1 VHKRC
6 GSTLLFSCLVLC
18 LMATGCNG
26 GSKGT
31 TGAGVQFTSPKTNP
45 LIEPAQSI
53 TLTVNEAVT
62 WSIQSGTGFGKAVG
76 QLTSETSTS
85 ATYVAAPL
93 ANPPSCNDLA
103 APPAALQVTVTATST
118 ADTTQ
123 AAVMPVT
130 IVQAPPCIATAPA
143 YTACPTAGTVIVPSS
158 PQIFQTGVFQQIN
171 VDDGGNQNQ
180 TPFGVPPFTWSI
192 ASGSLP
198 NGLSLASAPSSS
210 SIFIEGTPVTSGCS
224 SATLQIT
231 DATGASS
238 SQVFGLVVIPPALK
252 VQVPRYSDAYVNT
265 STNVGIPY
273 TPTALT
279 VSGGVPPYLWAYQSS
294 SPFISF
300 PGGLCLSSSASNV
313 PSSCVSSSPPAG
325 SNVGVIWGTPSA
337 GDLLTEQNNGGAYSA
352 QLLISDNQQPYPAV
366 ARPSLSMTVYPL
378 QPACPSAPDIQPS
391 TLNGGVTGGGLV
403 AANSY
408 LQGPLAFLV
417 QGFDANGPVVIAG
430 SVTLDGNG
438 GVTGGV
444 EDVTRST
451 GSSNLTILPAG
462 SSYSVGGSLRI
473 STLGGP
479 STVYN
484 RGCLTLADS
493 GGATTTFAIAL
504 GACSNSYTEGG
515 IVATHDN
522 ACGMKQDNQGQNVA
536 AGTYSAGRIM
546 EFDDNTGTGTRGSG
560 ILRLQN
566 SSSFSSASL
575 SGLYAFG
582 LAGQD
587 STGGHYALAGSA
599 QANSGSLS
607 SAAADIDDAGAL
619 SSQLT
624 GGSGTYSISSNGRG
638 TASLTLGQTTL
649 DLALY
654 VVSGNEAIAITT
666 DALSASHPIAAGEA
680 IKATGPFSFS
690 SLQNTH
696 MFHIG
701 GIASSGPDVSVGVF
715 SFDGVGGVGG
725 TVYEDQAGTLGT
737 TALSGVYLVDGN
749 TGRTVFSAPSPNQ
762 TLGSHPLVAYLT
774 APPNLTRSDCS
785 QPANC
790 VTGFLV
796 GIDNTAQDGIL
807 EFQTPAIAPPPPFG
821 KQFVAGDYF
830 YGTAESL
837 DTATTII
844 DGTLS
849 SDTANLNS
857 STQDASYASSS
868 YCLQPG
874 CLLLVPNQT
883 LSNSTYTVN
892 SDGTGAFGPQTASVT
907 NGNVVFYIDESPL
920 DLHPSIVVTEQ

>member
-1 VHKRC
+1 MHKRRD
-6 GSTLLFSCLVLC
+6 STLLFSCLVLC
-18 LMATGCNG
+18 LMVAGCNG
-26 GSKGT
+26 GSKKSI
-31 TGAGVQFTSPKTNP
+31 GAGVQFTAPTANP
-45 LIEPAQSI
+45 VIEPAQSV
-53 TLTVNEAVT
+53 TLAVNEPVT
-62 WSIQSGTGFGKAVG
+62 WTYQSGTGFGKPVG
-76 QLTSETSTS
+76 QLTNITNDSVI
-85 ATYVAAPL
+85 YVAPPL
-93 ANPPSCNDLA
+93 ANPPSCSDLA
-103 APPAALQVTVTATST
+103 APPAPLQITVTATST

-123 AAVMPVT
+123 SAIMLVT
-130 IVQAPPCIATAPA
+130 IVQAQPCIATAPA
-143 YTACPTAGTVIVPSS
+143 YTACPPAGTVIVPSS
-158 PQIFQTGVFQQIN
+158 NQVFQTGVFQQIN
-171 VDDGGNQNQ
+171 LDDGGSQNQ

-198 NGLSLASAPSSS
+198 NGLSLATAPNSS
-210 SIFIEGTPVTSGCS
+210 SILIQGTPVTSACS

-231 DATGASS
+231 DATGVSS
-238 SQVFGLVVIPPALK
+238 SQAFAFVVIPPTLK
-252 VQVPRYSDAYVNT
+252 VQVPRYSDAYVNAT
-265 STNVGIPY
+265 TNVGIPY
-273 TPTALT
+273 TPTAVT
-279 VSGGVPPYLWAYQSS
+279 VSGGIAPYLWAYQSA
-294 SPFISF
+294 SPLSSF
-300 PGGLCLSSSASNV
+300 PGGLCLSSSVSNV

-337 GDLLTEQNNGGAYSA
+337 GDLLTEQNNGGPYST
-352 QLLISDNQQPYPAV
+352 QLLISDSQQPYPAV
-366 ARPSLSMTVYPL
+366 AHPTLSMTVYPQ

-391 TLNGGVTGGGLV
+391 TLNGGVTGAGLV

-438 GVTGGV
+438 GVTSGV
-444 EDVTRST
+444 EDVTRSS
-451 GSSNLTILPAG
+451 GSRNLTIVPGG
-462 SSYSVGGSLRI
+462 SSYSVGGSLRL

-479 STVYN
+479 SAVYN

-493 GGATTTFAIAL
+493 GGTTTSFAIAL
-504 GACSNSYTEGG
+504 GGCSNSYTEGG

-522 ACGMKQDNQGQNVA
+522 ACGMKQDTQGQNVA
-536 AGTYSAGRIM
+536 AGMYTTGRIM
-546 EFDDNTGTGTRGSG
+546 EFDDSTGTGTRGSG

-566 SSSFSSASL
+566 SSSFSNSSL

-587 STGGHYALAGSA
+587 SAGGHYALAGST
-599 QANSGSLS
+599 QASSGSLS
-607 SAAADIDDAGAL
+607 SAAADIDDAGTL

-624 GGSGTYSISSNGRG
+624 GGSGTYNISSNGRG
-638 TASLTLGQTTL
+638 TATLTLGSTSL

-654 VVSGNEAIAITT
+654 MVSGNEAIAITT
-666 DALSASHPIAAGEA
+666 DPLSASHPIAAGEA
-680 IKATGPFSFS
+680 ITATGPFSFS
-690 SLQNTH
+690 SLQYSH

-701 GIASSGPDVSVGVF
+701 GLASSGPDVSVGALT
-715 SFDGVGGVGG
+715 FDGVGGVGG

-737 TALSGVYLVDGN
+737 TALSGVYSVDGT
-749 TGRTVFSAPSPNQ
+749 TGRTVFSAPNVNQ
-762 TLGSHPLVAYLT
+762 TLGSHPLIAYLT
-774 APPNLTRSDCS
+774 APPNLARSTCS
-785 QPANC
+785 QPASC

-796 GIDNTAQDGIL
+796 GVDSTAQNGIL

-857 STQDASYASSS
+857 PSQDANYASSS

-874 CLLLVPNQT
+874 CLLLVPDQT
-883 LSNSTYTVN
+883 LSNSTFTVN
-892 SDGTGAFGPQTASVT
+892 SDGTGTFGPETVSVT